1 MGSGTTGPLLPR
13 ADRLSLVKQIVD
25 SATGL
30 AQKGA
35 SDIAEVA
42 WPETM
47 DIVGHFFEPVL
58 YLYPP
63 RFRALGFRDADAWL
77 KLKALNPTRLP

>member
-35 SDIAEVA
+35 SDI
-42 WPETM
+42 TM

-63 RFRALGFRDADAWL
+63 RFSALGFRDADAWL